1 MCAGVRCQSMYGFS
15 RCTVLASDCGKF
27 LPEDSRV
34 VLWTMCDLSNCVL
47 GEELVL
53 QLFPAATFVGKY
65 SVADP
70 YMCTS
75 YLRMRIPGL
84 RNFVNVRSK

>member
-1 MCAGVRCQSMYGFS
+1 MYGFS

-53 QLFPAATFVGKY
+53 QLFQQLLLVSIF
-65 SVADP
+65 S
-70 YMCTS
+70 C
-75 YLRMRIPGL
+75 
-84 RNFVNVRSK
+84 